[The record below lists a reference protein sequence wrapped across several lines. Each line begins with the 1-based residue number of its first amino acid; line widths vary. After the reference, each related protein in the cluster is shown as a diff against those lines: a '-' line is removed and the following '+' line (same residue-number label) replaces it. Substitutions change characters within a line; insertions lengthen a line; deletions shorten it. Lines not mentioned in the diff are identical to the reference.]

1 MEFKKVKILLED
13 FRSRDSNYKYGQFTA
28 DTINVNVFLEE
39 EIKDMGT
46 FINHPYVEYN
56 KLYPL
61 LTYQPIPQKLMDY
74 GGTDFN
80 FLNNPGSNFNPTG
93 NRPDVRYRYKTNAD
107 FWQSGVIVSGITE
120 ERLESVSSYGYI
132 GLEKYVSDF
141 DLNKN
146 IYQNY
151 LGNTV
156 NGVTR
161 ILSINDFKPII
172 YTEDGDL
179 NDPNLGTVLQSNG
192 ILFKTYTGT
201 TNYRT
206 LIAANRNNVNNLTM
220 ISYQGQAYNKTNT
233 SLSALTIEEYL
244 LHITEKPKVD
254 SDLFIDRGGNS
265 VLQSH
270 LQLAE
275 IVSLDE
281 LVNYGNGYYNLK

>member
-1 MEFKKVKILLED
+1 MEVKKVKVLLED
-13 FRSRDSNYKYGQFTA
+13 FRSRDSNYKYGKFTA
-28 DTINVNVFLEE
+28 DTISINIFLEE

-46 FINHPYVEYN
+46 FISHPYIEYN

-61 LTYQPIPQKLMDY
+61 LTYQPIPQKLMNY

-80 FLNNPGSNFNPTG
+80 FLNNPGANFNPNG
-93 NRPDVRYRYKTNAD
+93 NSVDIRYRYKTIDD
-107 FWQSGVIVSGITE
+107 FWQSGVIVTGITE
-120 ERLESVSSYGYI
+120 ERLESVSSYGYT
-132 GLEKYVSDF
+132 GLSRYVSDF

-146 IYQNY
+146 VYQNY

-172 YTEDGDL
+172 YTEDADL
-179 NDPNLGTVLQSNG
+179 NDPNLGTVLQSDG
-192 ILFKTYTGT
+192 ILFKTYTGDT
-201 TNYRT
+201 TYKS
-206 LIAANRNNVNNLTM
+206 LILSNRNNVNNLTVM
-220 ISYQGQAYNKTNT
+220 SYQGQAYNKTNT

-254 SDLFIDRGGNS
+254 SDLFISRSGSS

-270 LQLAE
+270 QQLGE
-275 IVSLDE
+275 ILSLNE
-281 LVNYGNGYYNLK
+281 LINYGNGYYNLK